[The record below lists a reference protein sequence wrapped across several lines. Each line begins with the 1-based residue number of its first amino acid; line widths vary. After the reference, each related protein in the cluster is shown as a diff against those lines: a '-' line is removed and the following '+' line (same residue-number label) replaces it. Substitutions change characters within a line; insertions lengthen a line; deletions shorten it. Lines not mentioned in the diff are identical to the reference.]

1 MPGSGEIRCM
11 RNPPDPALLRAVAA
25 ELKARRTALGLN
37 QEGLAFAAGVD
48 RTFVARLE
56 NCSTSP
62 SLTTLFRISVGLETD
77 PGALVSAIAK
87 RYRREHRAAVVL
99 ASVRH
104 APMKAAH
111 RSKKSGG

>member
-1 MPGSGEIRCM
+1 M

-62 SLTTLFRISVGLETD
+62 SLGTLFRLSTGLETD
-77 PGALVSAIAK
+77 PGDLVSAIAK
-87 RYRREHRAAVVL
+87 RYRKEHRAAVVL
-99 ASVRH
+99 ASVRQ
-104 APMKAAH
+104 ATKKTAH
-111 RSKKSGG
+111 GPKKSSG